1 VNVAVQRA
9 RWLPAAVPALGFVM
23 LAPVLWS
30 GWTAD
35 DAFYSALNGILGSDR
50 STLWQAMAHS
60 FDLWFFGNGRFYPGL
75 ILEKYL
81 VFAIFTNLVAY
92 KILLI
97 ALTLTAVEMFRRCV
111 QAYMTRAFGIVA
123 ALFVVAL
130 FFVHGYQDALVA
142 YNGMPQVVAIAI
154 LGSLMAFRAALA
166 EEDRRMAVFSAV
178 LYAIAACTYE
188 DVYPLCVLYP
198 LLAWYVCR
206 SRQAAMRSA
215 WPQLAIAAALT
226 VFELV
231 LHVRARLPA
240 DALYAV
246 HFDGAGFVRTAL
258 YEITAALPLAYW
270 FADPPRFLRFDIVPS
285 ALVFAGFASVA
296 WIALGGLDRAG
307 KRRLP
312 FLTSSL
318 LIVLPAL
325 PIALLVKYQQEL
337 RLGLGYLPVF
347 FQTFG
352 VALLLAAIAAAAVRS
367 RFARAARVVIV
378 VAIAALATVTFAA
391 NAQMVRADEPARLAR
406 FSLQQAIARG
416 LVGSVPDG
424 AVVAIPKAFDWIDYD
439 DSGPDGISARGIAYM
454 FGRRRVDFE
463 PPGDP
468 RASFAIAYSSGSW
481 TIHKL
486 GRAPQA
492 NLPRPCNVS
501 SLVNGDFTF
510 GFRCWA
516 QVAVPPAGD
525 LAPHFRIEGAGACL
539 PSGQAGNPYAVLDLP
554 AAGQAYIAQT
564 FRNRGKVTTVILRA
578 WRSMDPIMV
587 RVGVVYP
594 VGTGIG
600 TEHVLDAF
608 DPPALQSKSGACSGL
623 RPVVKSYRIS
633 GYTPGAQI
641 QLRLHA
647 ETGSARAAANFDD
660 ITSTP

>member
-1 VNVAVQRA
+1 
-9 RWLPAAVPALGFVM
+9 
-23 LAPVLWS
+23 VLWS

-35 DAFYSALNGILGSDR
+35 DAFYSALNGVLGSDR

-81 VFAIFTNLVAY
+81 VFAIFTNVVVY
-92 KILLI
+92 KVLLF

-111 QAYMTRAFGIVA
+111 QAYTTRAFGILA
-123 ALFVVAL
+123 ALFVVTL
-130 FFVHGYQDALVA
+130 FFVHGNQDALVA
-142 YNGMPQVVAIAI
+142 YNGMPQVVAIAM

-166 EEDRRMAVFSAV
+166 EEDRRMAILSTV

-198 LLAWYVCR
+198 VLAWYVCPNR
-206 SRQAAMRSA
+206 LAVMRSA
-215 WPQLAIAAALT
+215 WPQLAIAAALI

-246 HFDGAGFVRTAL
+246 HLGGAGFVRTAF
-258 YEITAALPLAYW
+258 YEVTAALPLAYW
-270 FADPPRFLRFDIVPS
+270 FADPPQFLRFDIVPG
-285 ALVFAGFASVA
+285 ALVFAGFAIVA
-296 WIALGGLDRAG
+296 WIALGGVDRAAST
-307 KRRLP
+307 RLP
-312 FLTSSL
+312 FLTSVL

-352 VALLLAAIAAAAVRS
+352 VALLLAAVAAAAVRS
-367 RFARAARVVIV
+367 RFAGAARVVIV
-378 VAIAALATVTFAA
+378 VAVAALATVTFAA

-406 FSLQQAIARG
+406 FSLQNAIAHG
-416 LVGSVPDG
+416 LMASLHDG
-424 AVVAIPKAFDWIDYD
+424 VVVTVPKAFDWIDYD

-454 FGRRRVDFE
+454 FGRRRIDFE

-468 RASFAIAYSSGSW
+468 RASFALTYASGSW

-486 GRAPQA
+486 ARAPEA

-501 SLVNGDFTF
+501 AIVNGDFTF

-516 QVAVPPAGD
+516 HVATVPPGIAVR
-525 LAPHFRIEGAGACL
+525 FQIEGADACL
-539 PSGQAGNPYAVLDLP
+539 PSAQAGNPHAVLDVP

-564 FRNRGKVTTVILRA
+564 FRTHGKVTTVTLRV
-578 WRSMDPIMV
+578 WRSMDPVTV
-587 RVGVVYP
+587 RVGTVYP

-600 TEHVLDAF
+600 TERIVDTF
-608 DPPALQSKSGACSGL
+608 DPPALQSRSGACSEL
-623 RPVVKSYRIS
+623 HPVMKSYRIS
-633 GYTPGAQI
+633 GYAPGTPI

-647 ETGSARAAANFDD
+647 AAGAAGATANVDD
-660 ITSTP
+660 VTSTP

>member
-1 VNVAVQRA
+1 MNVAVQPA
-9 RWLPAAVPALGFVM
+9 RWLPAAVLALGFAM

-92 KILLI
+92 KVLLI

-111 QAYMTRAFGIVA
+111 QAYTTRSFGIVA
-123 ALFVVAL
+123 ALFVVTL

-142 YNGMPQVVAIAI
+142 YNGMPQVVAIAM

-166 EEDRRMAVFSAV
+166 EEGRRMAILSAV

-188 DVYPLCVLYP
+188 DVYALCVLYP
-198 LLAWYVCR
+198 MLAWYVGR
-206 SRQAAMRSA
+206 NRQAAMRSA

-246 HFDGAGFVRTAL
+246 HLDGAGFLRTAL
-258 YEITAALPLAYW
+258 YEVTASLPLAYW
-270 FADPPRFLRFDIVPS
+270 LADPPRFLRLDIIPS
-285 ALVFAGFASVA
+285 ALVFAGFATVA
-296 WIALGGLDRAG
+296 WIALGGADRAG
-307 KRRLP
+307 NRRLP
-312 FLTSSL
+312 FLTGSL

-352 VALLLAAIAAAAVRS
+352 VALLLAAFAAAAARS
-367 RFARAARVVIV
+367 RFGRAARIVIV
-378 VAIAALATVTFAA
+378 AAVGALATVTYAA
-391 NAQMVRADEPARLAR
+391 NVQLVRAGEPARLAR
-406 FSLQQAIARG
+406 FSLQKAFARG
-416 LVGSVPDG
+416 LIGSLTDG
-424 AVVAIPKAFDWIDYD
+424 TVVAIPRTFDWIDYD

-468 RASFAIAYSSGSW
+468 RASFALSYRSGSW

-492 NLPRPCNVS
+492 NLPRPCNNS

-516 QVAVPPAGD
+516 HVVVAPAGD
-525 LAPHFRIEGAGACL
+525 ATPHFRIEVAGACF
-539 PSGQAGNPYAVLDLP
+539 PAAQAGNPYAVLDLP

-564 FRNRGKVTTVILRA
+564 FRYRGKGTTVTLRA
-578 WRSMDPIMV
+578 WRSMNPVTV
-587 RVGVVYP
+587 RVGTVYP

-600 TEHVLDAF
+600 TERIVGTF
-608 DPPALQSKSGACSGL
+608 DPPALQSRSGACSGL

-633 GYTPGAQI
+633 GYAPGAQI

-647 ETGSARAAANFDD
+647 ATGTAGAAANFDD
-660 ITSTP
+660 VTSTP